1 MIDWEKISLEDLA
14 GLISKELKKRG
25 IEAILVGGACVTI
38 YSSNRYQ
45 SFDLDFVCYEDF
57 RKIQKALKEIGFKES
72 GKSFY
77 HDRCKW
83 VVEFVSPPVAVGK
96 EIISK
101 FKTIKVATGSI
112 KMIRAEDSVKDRL
125 ASYFHWNDRQGLEQ
139 AIDVCL
145 ECKIDIKEVKKWAQ
159 KEGFEDKF
167 KKFFE
172 KLKKATKQND

>member
-1 MIDWEKISLEDLA
+1 
-14 GLISKELKKRG
+14 
-25 IEAILVGGACVTI
+25 
-38 YSSNRYQ
+38 
-45 SFDLDFVCYEDF
+45 
-57 RKIQKALKEIGFKES
+57 
-72 GKSFY
+72 
-77 HDRCKW
+77 
-83 VVEFVSPPVAVGK
+83 
-96 EIISK
+96 
-101 FKTIKVATGSI
+101 
-112 KMIRAEDSVKDRL
+112 MIRAEDSVKDRL

>member
-45 SFDLDFVCYEDF
+45 SFDLDFVSYEDL
-57 RKIQKALKEIGFKES
+57 RKIKKSLNEIGFKES

-77 HDRCKW
+77 HDNCKW
-83 VVEFVSPPVAVGK
+83 MVEFVSPPVAVGK

-139 AIDVCL
+139 AIDICL
-145 ECKIDIKEVKKWAQ
+145 ECKIDMKEVKKWAQ
-159 KEGFEDKF
+159 NEGFEDKF
-167 KKFFE
+167 KKFIE
-172 KLKKATKQND
+172 KLKKTKA

>member
-1 MIDWEKISLEDLA
+1 MTNWKKISLEDLA
-14 GLISKELKKRG
+14 GLISDELKKSG

-45 SFDLDFVCYEDF
+45 SHDLDFVSYEDL
-57 RKIQKALKEIGFKES
+57 RKIKKVLTEIGFKES

-77 HDRCKW
+77 HDHCKW
-83 VVEFVSPPVAVGK
+83 IVEFVAPPVAVGK

-101 FKTIKVATGSI
+101 FKTMKVPTGSI

-125 ASYFHWNDRQGLEQ
+125 ASYFYWNDRQGVEQ
-139 AIDVCL
+139 AIDICL

-159 KEGFEDKF
+159 NEGFKDKF
-167 KKFFE
+167 EKFVE
-172 KLKKATKQND
+172 KLKKATKHTD